1 MTTLVTRLYD
11 SADRAQAAVKELT
24 AKGFRKDLVTVA
36 TDAAALT
43 ASRVPADAVQ
53 TYAAALAGG
62 GAVVAAQCPA
72 GTSFAVRN
80 LLDSYGPKVSGV
92 AEEEV
97 FLKTVDPLKVRER
110 PRERYITRDGRTT
123 RDMGVHLLTGVRM
136 SGNPWLLM
144 TGTRWSG
151 NKMLLMTGSRW
162 SGNKLFKSDA
172 RWCGNNKLLMTGTFW
187 GGWGRKLMTGAR
199 MGGNPWLL
207 ATGTRWSGNNSLLMT
222 GTRWGGPFSL
232 IWRT

>member
-11 SADRAQAAVKELT
+11 SADRAQAAVKDLT
-24 AKGFRKDLVTVA
+24 SKGFRKDLASVVS
-36 TDAAALT
+36 DAASAAADL
-43 ASRVPADAVQ
+43 AAARVPADAAKL
-53 TYAAALAGG
+53 YADAVAKG

-72 GTSFAVRN
+72 GTSFKVRE
-80 LLDSYGPKVSGV
+80 LLDSYGPKASGV
-92 AEEEV
+92 AQEEV

-110 PRERYITRDGRTT
+110 PRERFQTKDGRTT

-162 SGNKLFKSDA
+162 SGNSIFKSDK
-172 RWCGNNKLLMTGTFW
+172 RWSGNDKLLMTGTFW
-187 GGWGRKLMTGAR
+187 GGWG
-199 MGGNPWLL
+199 GG
-207 ATGTRWSGNNSLLMT
+207 S
-222 GTRWGGPFSL
+222 
-232 IWRT
+232 